1 MADEN
6 NVYYDKYGRQHN
18 RRRSQSSYRHR
29 SHKHRDWKKILI
41 IVAVVVCVCVIAGVA
56 GCAALDSYGKAS
68 LYARSKAG
76 TPTLD
81 TVETEEQASAPEE
94 VEEWEAGWVRYK
106 GDVYAYNEDILPIL
120 FMGIDDN
127 NPVKEAEDSVHGG
140 QADSLFLLIMNPHTK
155 QISLLSINRNTM
167 AEIDV
172 YEPDGTY
179 VGKQVRQICLAHG
192 FGNGLAQSCE
202 RQVSAVS
209 ELLYDLPIGA
219 YVSLNMGAIPTI
231 NDAIGGVTLT
241 AIEDVPY
248 QQYAFVTSGKN
259 PIVGTIKKGEEVTL
273 DAAKAYAYTRW
284 RKTDED
290 FSADARLE
298 RQKQY
303 LREFMKTMKPVLKSN
318 PSKAI
323 SLYNA
328 VSPYMV
334 TNIDITELSYLV
346 GQIGDYSLNIDEV
359 YSLAG
364 ESVTTER
371 YEEFH
376 VDEDA
381 LYDLMIKLFYEKV
394 ER

>member
-6 NVYYDKYGRQHN
+6 NVYYDKNGRQHN

-29 SHKHRDWKKILI
+29 SHRRRNWKKILI
-41 IVAVVVCVCVIAGVA
+41 IVAVIVAVCAIAGVA

-81 TVETEEQASAPEE
+81 TVETEEQASAAAE
-94 VEEWEAGWVRYK
+94 VENWESGWIRYK
-106 GDVYAYNEDILPIL
+106 GDVYAYNEDVLPIL
-120 FMGIDDN
+120 FMGIDETS
-127 NPVKEAEDSVHGG
+127 PVKEAEDSVHGG

-155 QISLLSINRNTM
+155 EISLLAINRNTM
-167 AEIDV
+167 SEIDV

-209 ELLYDLPIGA
+209 DLLYDLPIGA

-241 AIEDVPY
+241 ALQDVPY
-248 QQYAFVTSGKN
+248 NQYADKTSKN
-259 PIVGTIKKGEEVTL
+259 NPVIGTIKEGEEVTL
-273 DAAKAYAYTRW
+273 DGPKSFAYTRW
-284 RKTDED
+284 RDTKVD
-290 FSADARLE
+290 FSADMRLN

-334 TNIDITELSYLV
+334 TNIDISELSYLV
-346 GQIGDYSLNIDEV
+346 GQISDYSLNIDEV

-376 VDEDA
+376 VDEEA

>member
-94 VEEWEAGWVRYK
+94 VEEWEPGWIRYK
-106 GDVYAYNEDILPIL
+106 GDIYAYNEDVLPIL
-120 FMGIDDN
+120 VMGIDEAD
-127 NPVKEAEDSVHGG
+127 PVKEAEDSVHGG

-155 QISLLSINRNTM
+155 ELSLLSINRNTM
-167 AEIDV
+167 ADIDV
-172 YEPDGTY
+172 YEADGTY

-192 FGNGLAQSCE
+192 FGNGLEQSCE

-209 ELLYDLPIGA
+209 ELFYDLPIGA
-219 YVSLNMGAIPTI
+219 YVSLNMGVIPTI

-241 AIEDVPY
+241 ALEDVPY
-248 QQYAFVTSGKN
+248 GKYPTILIRGN
-259 PIVGTIKKGEEVTL
+259 PIVGTIKEGETVTL
-273 DAAKAYAYTRW
+273 TAAQACAYTRW
-284 RKTDED
+284 RDESVD

-303 LREFMKTMKPVLKSN
+303 LREFMKAMKPALKSD

-334 TNIDITELSYLV
+334 TNIDISELSYLV
-346 GQIGDYSLNIDEV
+346 GQISDYKLNIDEI
-359 YSLAG
+359 YNLAG

>member
-6 NVYYDKYGRQHN
+6 NIYYDRNGRQHN
-18 RRRSQSSYRHR
+18 RRRGQSSYRHS
-29 SHKHRDWKKILI
+29 SHRRHDWKKSLI
-41 IVAVVVCVCVIAGVA
+41 IVAVVVGVCVIAGIA

-81 TVETEEQASAPEE
+81 TVETEEQENASKE
-94 VEEWEAGWVRYK
+94 VENWKPGWIRYK
-106 GDVYAYNEDILPIL
+106 GDIYAYNEDILPIL
-120 FMGIDDN
+120 FMGIDEN
-127 NPVKEAEDSVHGG
+127 GPVKEAEDSVHGG
-140 QADSLFLLIMNPHTK
+140 QSDSLFLLIMNPHTK
-155 QISLLSINRNTM
+155 ELSLMTINRNAM
-167 AEIDV
+167 SEIDV
-172 YEPDGTY
+172 YEADGTY

-192 FGNGLAQSCE
+192 FGNGLEQSCE
-202 RQVSAVS
+202 RQESAVS
-209 ELLYDLPIGA
+209 NLLYDLPIGA

-231 NDAIGGVTLT
+231 NDAIGGVTLK
-241 AIEDVPY
+241 AIQDVPY
-248 QQYAFVTSGKN
+248 TQYAEKTSKKN
-259 PIVGTIKKGEEVTL
+259 PVIGTIKKGETVTL
-273 DAAKAYAYTRW
+273 DGPKSFAYTRW
-284 RKTDED
+284 RDTNED

-303 LREFMKTMKPVLKSN
+303 LREFMKAMKPALKSD

-346 GQIGDYSLNIDEV
+346 RQIGDYSLNIDEV
-359 YSLAG
+359 YSLEG
-364 ESVTTER
+364 ESVTTDR

-394 ER
+394 EQ